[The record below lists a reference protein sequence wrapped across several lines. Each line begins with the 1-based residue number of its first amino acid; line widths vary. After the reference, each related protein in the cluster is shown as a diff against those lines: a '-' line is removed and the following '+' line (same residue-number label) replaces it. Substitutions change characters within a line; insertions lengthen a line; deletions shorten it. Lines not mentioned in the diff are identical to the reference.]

1 MSTSSL
7 KLLQC
12 LPSYQKVTFLNKTK
26 QTFPDALYLQMIQC
40 SSFFWP
46 LVPILTLAGECA
58 LSTTLN
64 NGILKAL
71 TKKHQT
77 HQKPC
82 ESMFA
87 ELIAPPTC
95 QANQAEEVTF

>member
-12 LPSYQKVTFLNKTK
+12 LPLYQKVTFLNKTE
-26 QTFPDALYLQMIQC
+26 QTFPDALYLQTFQC
-40 SSFFWP
+40 SSFFRP
-46 LVPILTLAGECA
+46 LLDTILTLAGEYT
-58 LSTTLN
+58 LTTILN

-71 TKKHQT
+71 AHTKPTTNPPKT
-77 HQKPC
+77 
-82 ESMFA
+82 MFA
-87 ELIAPPTC
+87 ELIPPPTC